1 MPSRK
6 KAGAVIET
14 HEAYVHEGARPVA
27 GGTLSVNVDLNSLC
41 TMHKESVTAE
51 AFADY
56 IRGVVNRTQFE
67 LRLFVPEA
75 TPSTDS
81 VYYTERYV
89 VLQDRCSFILRVTFT
104 LPVEADMIDRGILIE
119 DAVTKSV
126 RWLLQT
132 LKAKGSHQG

>member
-1 MPSRK
+1 M
-6 KAGAVIET
+6 T
-14 HEAYVHEGARPVA
+14 HTREAYVHEGDRPVA
-27 GGTLSVNVDLNSLC
+27 DGTLSVNVDLSSLC
-41 TMHKESVTAE
+41 PAHLEAVTPE

-67 LRLFVPEA
+67 LRVFEPEA
-75 TPSTDS
+75 APSTDS
-81 VYYTERYV
+81 VYYTERYI
-89 VLQDRCSFILRVTFT
+89 VLQDRCSLILRVTFT
-104 LPVEADMIDRGILIE
+104 LPMEADMIDRGILIE